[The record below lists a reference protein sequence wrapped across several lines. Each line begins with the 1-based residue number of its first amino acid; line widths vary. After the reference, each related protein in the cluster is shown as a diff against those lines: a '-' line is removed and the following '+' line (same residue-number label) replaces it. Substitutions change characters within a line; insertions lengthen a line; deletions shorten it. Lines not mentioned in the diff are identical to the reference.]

1 LLIDWSLTAVTT
13 FKNNSCLPLMIPR
26 WQFYWYQPWWLHWQ
40 DCKWRTQ

>member
-1 LLIDWSLTAVTT
+1 
-13 FKNNSCLPLMIPR
+13 MIPR